1 MTNEQILGIVQKIQ
15 PCSAMEIKQAGKA
28 LDLEAEWDD
37 HFLNQ
42 LASMVTE
49 KKLTRSNGWA
59 AKGGQTR
66 VMLYKIAKPPTP

>member
-1 MTNEQILGIVQKIQ
+1 MTKEQILDIVRKIQ

-28 LDLEAEWDD
+28 LGHDAEWDD

-42 LASMVTE
+42 LAWMVTE
-49 KKLTRSNGWA
+49 KELARSNGFA